1 MEAKMLNDPL
11 FIKTQNE
18 LRHWRENKKSP
29 RDHIP
34 ISIKDNIR
42 KLNLNYSKA
51 QLRSKLD
58 LSGCSLIFLN
68 GGKPQPK
75 KLQVETANFVE
86 ISQPQKLSADKKS
99 SSKIELILPMGIT
112 LRIFQ

>member
-1 MEAKMLNDPL
+1 MLNDPL

-58 LSGCSLIFLN
+58 LSGCSLNFLN

-86 ISQPQKLSADKKS
+86 ISPPQTFSADKKL

>member
-1 MEAKMLNDPL
+1 MLNDPL
-11 FIKTQNE
+11 FVKTQNE

-34 ISIKDNIR
+34 TSIKDNIR
-42 KLNLNYSKA
+42 ELNLNYSKA

-58 LSGCSLIFLN
+58 LSGCSLNFLN
-68 GGKPQPK
+68 GGKPQNK
-75 KLQVETANFVE
+75 KLPDNSANFVE
-86 ISQPQKLSADKKS
+86 ISQAQILADNKKP

-112 LRIFQ
+112 LRIIQ

>member
-1 MEAKMLNDPL
+1 MLSDLL

-34 ISIKDNIR
+34 TSIKDNIR
-42 KLNLNYSKA
+42 ELNLNYSKA

-58 LSGCSLIFLN
+58 LSGSSLSFLSN
-68 GGKPQPK
+68 KKPQRK
-75 KLQVETANFVE
+75 MQDETPSFVE
-86 ISQPQKLSADKKS
+86 ITQSNTLPDKKNLA
-99 SSKIELILPMGIT
+99 SKIELILPMGIT

>member
-1 MEAKMLNDPL
+1 MLNDPL
-11 FIKTQNE
+11 FIKTQTE

-34 ISIKDNIR
+34 TSIKDSIR
-42 KLNLNYSKA
+42 ELNLNYSKA

-58 LSGCSLIFLN
+58 LSGCSLNFLN
-68 GGKPQPK
+68 GSKPQIK
-75 KLQVETANFVE
+75 KLQEEAAKFVE
-86 ISQPQKLSADKKS
+86 ISVPQSLTDNKKT

>member
-1 MEAKMLNDPL
+1 MLNDPL
-11 FIKTQNE
+11 FLKTQNE

-34 ISIKDNIR
+34 VSIKDNIR
-42 KLNLNYSKA
+42 KLNSLYSKA

-58 LSGCSLIFLN
+58 LSGCSLSFLN
-68 GGKPQPK
+68 GGKPLSK
-75 KLQVETANFVE
+75 KLQIETANFVE
-86 ISQPQKLSADKKS
+86 ISPSQTLLSDKNS
-99 SSKIELILPMGIT
+99 PPKIELVLPMGIT

>member
-1 MEAKMLNDPL
+1 MLNDPL

-18 LRHWRENKKSP
+18 LIHWRENKKSP
-29 RDHIP
+29 QDHIP
-34 ISIKDNIR
+34 ASIKDNIR

-58 LSGCSLIFLN
+58 LSGCSLNFLN
-68 GGKPQPK
+68 SSR
-75 KLQVETANFVE
+75 LQTKNLKIETAHFIE
-86 ISQPQKLSADKKS
+86 MPSSQLISEKKPT
-99 SSKIELILPMGIT
+99 SKIEPILPMGIT

>member
-1 MEAKMLNDPL
+1 MLNDPL

-34 ISIKDNIR
+34 TSIKDNIR
-42 KLNLNYSKA
+42 ELNLNYSKA

-58 LSGCSLIFLN
+58 LSGCSLNFLN
-68 GGKPQPK
+68 SSKPQNK
-75 KLQVETANFVE
+75 KTPNETANFVE
-86 ISQPQKLSADKKS
+86 ISQPQILSGNKKT

>member
-1 MEAKMLNDPL
+1 MLSDPL

-34 ISIKDNIR
+34 ASIKDNIR
-42 KLNLNYSKA
+42 ELNSNYSKA

-58 LSGCSLIFLN
+58 LSGCSLNFLN
-68 GGKPQPK
+68 GGKPQNK
-75 KLQVETANFVE
+75 KLQNETANFVE
-86 ISQPQKLSADKKS
+86 ISQQKPFPDKSKS
-99 SSKIELILPMGIT
+99 SSTIELSLPMGIT